1 MSEPSTRDV
10 VTWLTGITR
19 PVHPPLY
26 FSAVMRIVHLVAD
39 MGLFAVAAGGMVAV
53 VTSGWSVRAW
63 LGWLVGLALVQ
74 AVTFYLEQFSGHYV
88 AFKALEVLRTHAFSR
103 LWHKAPA
110 VVSHSRTGDVLA
122 SLTRDV
128 DRIEVVYAHT
138 FAPVVAAFLA
148 PLIAVVTG
156 GAVYGWSVV
165 AIPAVV
171 LAVLIAVL
179 LVVGTRS
186 SLDATHEVLGLRREL
201 AAHVTDSV
209 FGAAEVV
216 GYGRQH
222 DRMAEMARLDAQ
234 IAEGSAKARRY
245 VAIRRA
251 ACVAAAMGIVVSV
264 SLMAIHEGVGA
275 VGVCAL
281 AAAGLRIVEGPRGIE
296 DAVGYLDHS
305 LAAARRL
312 WQISHSP
319 MEVVDGPQELR
330 LDHAPAVEWRDV
342 TFSYRNADGTAL
354 APALEGVSL
363 SVPAGG
369 HVVVT
374 GASGSGKTTLVNL
387 LLRHHDPDSGQVLL
401 DGEPVSSFTLDSLR
415 RAIAVVSQRV
425 ELLNASIAD
434 NLRLAVPDATDDEL
448 SGVLDEV
455 GLAAEV
461 RGMDHGLETVIGP
474 RGTRLSGGQA
484 QRLTVARAILQRP
497 KVLVLDEFT
506 ASLDPRLAA
515 EIRTNLARCLPA
527 ATVVEISHGQDHDGE
542 VVVMDRGHL
551 VEPVTTG

>member
-1 MSEPSTRDV
+1 MIEPSTREV
-10 VTWLTGITR
+10 VKWLTGITR

-26 FSAVMRIVHLVAD
+26 FSAVMRVIHLVAD

-53 VTSGWSVRAW
+53 VTSGWSVWAW
-63 LGWLVGLALVQ
+63 LGWLVGLALTQ

-88 AFKALEVLRTHAFSR
+88 AFKALEVLRTHAFSQ
-103 LWHKAPA
+103 LWPKAPA
-110 VVSHSRTGDVLA
+110 VVSHSRTGDVLT

-156 GAVYGWSVV
+156 GVLYGWSVV
-165 AIPAVV
+165 AIPAAV
-171 LAVLIAVL
+171 LVVLIAVL

-186 SLDATHEVLGLRREL
+186 SLDATHKVLRLRREL

-222 DRMAEMARLDAQ
+222 DRMVEMAHIDSQ
-234 IAEGSAKARRY
+234 IADSSARARRY
-245 VAIRRA
+245 VAVRRS
-251 ACVAAAMGIVVSV
+251 ACVAAEIVIVVSV
-264 SLMAIHEGVGA
+264 SLMAIHEGLST

-305 LAAARRL
+305 LASARRL
-312 WQISHSP
+312 WQISHAP
-319 MEVVDGPQELR
+319 TEVADGPRELH
-330 LDHAPAVEWRDV
+330 LDHSPVIEWRDV
-342 TFSYRNADGTAL
+342 SFSYRDADGTVL
-354 APALEGVSL
+354 PPAVEGVSL
-363 SVPAGG
+363 RVPAGG
-369 HVVVT
+369 HVIVM

-387 LLRHHDPDSGQVLL
+387 LLRHYDPDCGQVLL

-415 RAIAVVSQRV
+415 RSIAVVSQRV

-434 NLRLAVPDATDDEL
+434 NLRLAVPGATDEQL
-448 SGVLDEV
+448 WGVLDEV

-461 RGMDHGLETVIGP
+461 RGMEQGLGTMIGP

-497 KVLVLDEFT
+497 SVLVLDEFT
-506 ASLDPRLAA
+506 ASLDPRLAG
-515 EIRTNLARCLPA
+515 EIRANLARCLPA
-527 ATVVEISHGQDHDGE
+527 VTVVEISHGHDHGGE
-542 VVVMDRGHL
+542 VVVMDKGRV
-551 VEPVTTG
+551 VEPMSLG

>member
-103 LWHKAPA
+103 LWPKAPA

-216 GYGRQH
+216 G
-222 DRMAEMARLDAQ
+222 
-234 IAEGSAKARRY
+234 
-245 VAIRRA
+245 
-251 ACVAAAMGIVVSV
+251 
-264 SLMAIHEGVGA
+264 
-275 VGVCAL
+275 
-281 AAAGLRIVEGPRGIE
+281 
-296 DAVGYLDHS
+296 
-305 LAAARRL
+305 
-312 WQISHSP
+312 
-319 MEVVDGPQELR
+319 
-330 LDHAPAVEWRDV
+330 
-342 TFSYRNADGTAL
+342 
-354 APALEGVSL
+354 
-363 SVPAGG
+363 
-369 HVVVT
+369 
-374 GASGSGKTTLVNL
+374 
-387 LLRHHDPDSGQVLL
+387 
-401 DGEPVSSFTLDSLR
+401 
-415 RAIAVVSQRV
+415 
-425 ELLNASIAD
+425 
-434 NLRLAVPDATDDEL
+434 
-448 SGVLDEV
+448 
-455 GLAAEV
+455 
-461 RGMDHGLETVIGP
+461 
-474 RGTRLSGGQA
+474 
-484 QRLTVARAILQRP
+484 
-497 KVLVLDEFT
+497 
-506 ASLDPRLAA
+506 
-515 EIRTNLARCLPA
+515 
-527 ATVVEISHGQDHDGE
+527 
-542 VVVMDRGHL
+542 
-551 VEPVTTG
+551 

>member
-1 MSEPSTRDV
+1 MTEPSTREV

-26 FSAVMRIVHLVAD
+26 FSAVMRVLHLVAD

-53 VTSGWSVRAW
+53 VTSGWSVGAW

-74 AVTFYLEQFSGHYV
+74 AAAFYLEQFSGHYV
-88 AFKALEVLRTHAFSR
+88 AFKALEVLRTHAFSQ
-103 LWHKAPA
+103 LWPKAPA

-148 PLIAVVTG
+148 PLIAVITG
-156 GAVYGWSVV
+156 GVVYGWSVV
-165 AIPAVV
+165 AIPAVILV
-171 LAVLIAVL
+171 ALIAVL

-186 SLDATHEVLGLRREL
+186 SLHATHEVLGLRREL
-201 AAHVTDSV
+201 AAHLTDSV

-216 GYGRQH
+216 GYGRQD
-222 DRMAEMARLDAQ
+222 DRMAEMARLDSQ
-234 IAEGSAKARRY
+234 IAEGAAKARRY
-245 VAIRRA
+245 VAVRRA

-264 SLMAIHEGVGA
+264 SLMAIHEGVGP

-319 MEVVDGPQELR
+319 MEVVDGPRELS
-330 LDHAPAVEWRDV
+330 LDHAPTVEWRDV
-342 TFSYRNADGTAL
+342 TFSYREADGTVL
-354 APALEGVSL
+354 PPALEDVNL

-374 GASGSGKTTLVNL
+374 GVSGSGKTTLVNV

-415 RAIAVVSQRV
+415 RCIAVVSQRV

-434 NLRLAVPDATDDEL
+434 NLRLAVPDASDDDL
-448 SGVLDEV
+448 WQVLQEV
-455 GLAAEV
+455 GLADEV
-461 RGMDHGLETVIGP
+461 RGMEDGLSTVIGP

-484 QRLTVARAILQRP
+484 QRLTVARAILQKP
-497 KVLVLDEFT
+497 SILVLDEFT
-506 ASLDPRLAA
+506 ASVDPGLAA
-515 EIRTNLARCLPA
+515 EIRTNLARCLPEV
-527 ATVVEISHGQDHDGE
+527 TVVEISHGLDHDGE
-542 VVVMDRGHL
+542 VVVMDRGRM
-551 VEPVTTG
+551 VDPATIG

>member
-1 MSEPSTRDV
+1 
-10 VTWLTGITR
+10 
-19 PVHPPLY
+19 
-26 FSAVMRIVHLVAD
+26 MRIVHLVAD

-53 VTSGWSVRAW
+53 VTSGWSVWVW

-88 AFKALEVLRTHAFSR
+88 AFKALEVLRTHAFSQ
-103 LWHKAPA
+103 LWPKAPA

-156 GAVYGWSVV
+156 GALYGWSVV

-171 LAVLIAVL
+171 LAALIAVL

-216 GYGRQH
+216 GYGRQQ
-222 DRMAEMARLDAQ
+222 DRMAEMAHLDGQ

-245 VAIRRA
+245 VAVRRA

-264 SLMAIHEGVGA
+264 TLMAIHEGIGA

-281 AAAGLRIVEGPRGIE
+281 AAAGLRIVDGPRGIE

-319 MEVVDGPQELR
+319 MEVVDGPRELC
-330 LDHAPAVEWRDV
+330 LDHAPTVEWRDV
-342 TFSYRNADGTAL
+342 TFSYREADGTVL
-354 APALEGVSL
+354 APALEDVSL

-369 HVVVT
+369 HIVVT

-387 LLRHHDPDSGQVLL
+387 LLRHHDPDSGQILL

-415 RAIAVVSQRV
+415 RTMAVVSQRV

-434 NLRLAVPDATDDEL
+434 NLRLAVPNASDDDL
-448 SGVLDEV
+448 WQVLGEV
-455 GLAAEV
+455 GLAEEV
-461 RGMDHGLETVIGP
+461 RGMDRGLGTVIGP

-484 QRLTVARAILQRP
+484 QRLTVARAILQQPRI
-497 KVLVLDEFT
+497 LVLDEFT

-527 ATVVEISHGQDHDGE
+527 VTVVEISHGQDHDGE

-551 VEPVTTG
+551 VEPAMMG

>member
-1 MSEPSTRDV
+1 
-10 VTWLTGITR
+10 
-19 PVHPPLY
+19 
-26 FSAVMRIVHLVAD
+26 
-39 MGLFAVAAGGMVAV
+39 
-53 VTSGWSVRAW
+53 
-63 LGWLVGLALVQ
+63 
-74 AVTFYLEQFSGHYV
+74 
-88 AFKALEVLRTHAFSR
+88 
-103 LWHKAPA
+103 
-110 VVSHSRTGDVLA
+110 
-122 SLTRDV
+122 
-128 DRIEVVYAHT
+128 
-138 FAPVVAAFLA
+138 
-148 PLIAVVTG
+148 
-156 GAVYGWSVV
+156 
-165 AIPAVV
+165 
-171 LAVLIAVL
+171 
-179 LVVGTRS
+179 
-186 SLDATHEVLGLRREL
+186 
-201 AAHVTDSV
+201 
-209 FGAAEVV
+209 
-216 GYGRQH
+216 
-222 DRMAEMARLDAQ
+222 
-234 IAEGSAKARRY
+234 
-245 VAIRRA
+245 
-251 ACVAAAMGIVVSV
+251 
-264 SLMAIHEGVGA
+264 
-275 VGVCAL
+275 
-281 AAAGLRIVEGPRGIE
+281 
-296 DAVGYLDHS
+296 
-305 LAAARRL
+305 
-312 WQISHSP
+312 

-484 QRLTVARAILQRP
+484 QRLTVARAILQGP

>member
-103 LWHKAPA
+103 LWPKAPA

-148 PLIAVVTG
+148 PLIAV
-156 GAVYGWSVV
+156 
-165 AIPAVV
+165 
-171 LAVLIAVL
+171 
-179 LVVGTRS
+179 
-186 SLDATHEVLGLRREL
+186 VLGLRREL

-448 SGVLDEV
+448 WGVLDEV

-474 RGTRLSGGQA
+474 RGIRLSGGQA

-515 EIRTNLARCLPA
+515 EVRTNLARCLPGV
-527 ATVVEISHGQDHDGE
+527 TVVEISHGQDHDGE
-542 VVVMDRGHL
+542 VVAMDMGHI
-551 VEPVTTG
+551 VEPATMG